1 MELPL
6 ATAAIVTAL
15 VADHLLGEP
24 RRHPLALFGRA
35 VQAVEARWY
44 APTIRRGAALAGLLV
59 VPPAL
64 AAGWLAAL
72 PGVGWFLEVALLWLA
87 VGGRSLTD
95 HAGAV
100 ATPLARG
107 DLAGARAAVAM
118 LVSRDPAA
126 LEADGIAA
134 AATESV
140 LENGNDAVIAAL
152 FWYLVAG
159 ATGLVAFRLIN
170 TLDAMWGYRTERY
183 DRFGR
188 VVARADDLL
197 GWLPA
202 RLTAAAYA
210 LAGNTSRA
218 IRCWRTQGRR
228 WKSPNAGPVMAAGAG
243 ALGIRLGGPAPYH
256 GRTEVRPALGEGRAA
271 TADDIHRAGKLLG
284 HAVIGLVGLALLAE
298 LLLRGWA

>member
-6 ATAAIVTAL
+6 ATAAVITAL
-15 VADHLLGEP
+15 VLDRLVGEP
-24 RRHPLALFGRA
+24 SRHPLAAFGRV
-35 VQAVEARWY
+35 VQATEARWY
-44 APTIRRGAALAGLLV
+44 APTVRRGALLAVLLV
-59 VPPAL
+59 FPL
-64 AAGWLAAL
+64 AVVAGWLGTL
-72 PGVGWFLEVALLWLA
+72 PVVGWPVEVALLWLA
-87 VGGRSLTD
+87 VGGRSLVD

-100 ATPLARG
+100 AAPLARG
-107 DLAGARAAVAM
+107 DLDGARAAVAM

-126 LEADGIAA
+126 LEEEGIAA

-159 ATGLVAFRLIN
+159 AGGLVAFRLFN
-170 TLDAMWGYRTERY
+170 TLDAMWGYRTDRY
-183 DRFGR
+183 HRFGR
-188 VVARADDLL
+188 IAARADDLL

-210 LAGNTSRA
+210 VAGHTRRA

-256 GRTEVRPALGEGRAA
+256 GRTEVRPALGEGPAA
-271 TADDIHRAGKLLG
+271 TAVDIHRAGELLQR
-284 HAVIGLVGLALLAE
+284 ATLGLVALALVAE
-298 LLLRGWA
+298 LVLRGWA